1 MPFDLDTY
9 LARINL
15 QHCPVSPE
23 GLKQL
28 QSAQITAIPF
38 ENVLPFLG
46 RVPRLDGNSLW
57 QKMVLDRCGG
67 YCFELNTLL
76 EMALQALGFSSR
88 KVMARVRMGA
98 PEGGVRSHLA
108 HIVSIDGTEWLVDT
122 GFGGQ
127 APAYPV
133 NLTTT
138 GEQQIRDQIYRIR
151 FDDAE
156 NEEVLERK
164 SEDGW
169 IPLYGFDR
177 MPPKWVDIEAANYLC
192 AKWSEISF
200 SSSMKFYRLTDNGW
214 ISFQNGLAGF
224 TENGIKTTR
233 TIVKQNDLT
242 RFMRNDLRLG
252 YGDAD
257 IDAIA
262 GRLASMPMPAP
273 AN

>member
-9 LARINL
+9 LARIDL
-15 QHCPVSPE
+15 QHCPATPE
-23 GLKQL
+23 GLSQL

-38 ENVLPFLG
+38 ENALPFLG
-46 RVPRLDGNSLW
+46 RVPRLDEESLW
-57 QKMVLDRCGG
+57 QKLVLDRCGG

-76 EMALQALGFSSR
+76 EMALKALGFSST

-108 HIVSIDGTEWLVDT
+108 HIVTIEGTEWLVDT

-127 APAYPV
+127 APAHPV
-133 NLTTT
+133 NLSTA
-138 GEQQIRDQIYRIR
+138 GEQQIRDQVYRIR

-164 SEDGW
+164 SEDDW

-192 AKWSEISF
+192 ATWSEISF

-224 TENGIKTTR
+224 TVDGGKTTR
-233 TIVKQNDLT
+233 TIVEQSDLT
-242 RFMRNDLRLG
+242 QFMRNDLGLG

-262 GRLASMPMPAP
+262 QRLASMPPPAP
-273 AN
+273 TG